1 MRHDISSSI
10 TSVIMVFAII
20 IIGIIILSSL
30 YRTLLFPES
39 LNILYSSLS
48 MLLGFFIGRWI
59 LNLKRV
65 ELAEKGFY
73 ISSDIFFDN
82 RETFVPF
89 EEIEIVRQSF
99 FAQKNPEF
107 EIVSIKFLVTTT
119 FGKKIWF
126 IPKTNYF
133 GSPKHSI
140 ARELNQIVAKKK
152 RFIS

>member
-1 MRHDISSSI
+1 MRREISSSI

-20 IIGIIILSSL
+20 TISIIILSSL

-39 LNILYSSLS
+39 LNIFLSSLS

-65 ELAEKGFY
+65 ELAEKGIY

-82 RETFVPF
+82 REIFVPF
-89 EEIEIVRQSF
+89 EEIEIVHQSF

-107 EIVSIKFLVTTT
+107 VSIKFLVTTS

-126 IPKTNYF
+126 IPKTRF
-133 GSPKHSI
+133 LGSSKNPI
-140 ARELNQIVAKKK
+140 VEELNQTIKHNK
-152 RFIS
+152 RFIT